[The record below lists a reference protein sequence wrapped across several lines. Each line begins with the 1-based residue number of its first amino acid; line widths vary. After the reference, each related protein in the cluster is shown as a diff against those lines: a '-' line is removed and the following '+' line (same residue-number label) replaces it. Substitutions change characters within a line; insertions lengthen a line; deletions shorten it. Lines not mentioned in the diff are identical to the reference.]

1 MFVSLFFFS
10 FIQWDVSVN
19 FEPQPEKPTTAF
31 DTIIMNH
38 EENGKGQGG
47 ETNVKTM
54 HVHRGCCCCSHTT
67 DQHRKPFCNDYDG
80 GGFGNQDTRIS
91 TVCEKSIK

>member
-1 MFVSLFFFS
+1 MLAYFIFIS
-10 FIQWDVSVN
+10 FIQWDGSVN
-19 FEPQPEKPTTAF
+19 FEPQQEKPTTAF
-31 DTIIMNH
+31 DSIIMNH

-54 HVHRGCCCCSHTT
+54 HRGCCCCCSHPTE
-67 DQHRKPFCNDYDG
+67 QHRKPFCSNYDG